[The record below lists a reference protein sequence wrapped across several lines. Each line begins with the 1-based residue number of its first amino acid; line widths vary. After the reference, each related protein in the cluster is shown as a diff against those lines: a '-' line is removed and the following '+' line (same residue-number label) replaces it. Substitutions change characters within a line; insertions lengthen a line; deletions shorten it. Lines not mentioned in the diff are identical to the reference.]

1 MKKRRLSHI
10 QFIALGFLIIVA
22 VGTLLLML
30 PFSTREGRGAD
41 FISALFTAVSSSCV
55 TGLILHDTA
64 TYWSLFGQIVIIAL
78 IQLGGLG
85 FMTVTLFAVGL
96 FKKQTGLRER
106 ALLAESIN
114 TESLGGM
121 RRLVRIIITGTAIF
135 ELSGALL
142 LSIRFIPL
150 FGVAKGIYY
159 SVFHSISAFCN
170 AGFDLLGNYSG
181 EYSSFTAFSDDI
193 LVNITLML
201 LIIIGGIGF
210 LVWEDI
216 ITHRLKFKSYRLH
229 TKIVLI
235 TSSVLIFG
243 GALLLWIFEING
255 ITKNMSVTEQILT
268 SLFGSVTARTAG
280 FNTIDI
286 AAMSDSSKLFTSMLM
301 FIGGSS
307 GSTAGGVK
315 TTAIAVIIIYLLAFV
330 RGKEPNAFGRK
341 LQDTALKKAITV
353 ISINLFLSLLGT
365 ILICST
371 NGIPLPDAM
380 VEAFSAMGTVGMST
394 GITRDLNTFTVLFTA
409 FLMFCGRV
417 GSITFALALLEK
429 KSVPPVS
436 YPTENITIG

>member
-10 QFIALGFLIIVA
+10 QIIAIGFFLIIA
-22 VGTLLLML
+22 VGTILLTL
-30 PFSTREGRGAD
+30 PFSTRDGEGAS
-41 FISALFTAVSSSCV
+41 FISALFTAASSSCV

-64 TYWSLFGQIVIIAL
+64 TYWSLFGQIVIITL

-85 FMTVTLFAVGL
+85 FMTVTLFAIQL

-121 RRLVRIIITGTAIF
+121 RRLVRIIITGTIIF
-135 ELSGALL
+135 ELGGAAL

-150 FGVAKGIYY
+150 FGTLKGIYY
-159 SVFHSISAFCN
+159 SIFHSISAFCN
-170 AGFDLLGNYSG
+170 AGFDLLGSYSG
-181 EYSSFTAFSDDI
+181 EFSSFTAFSDDI
-193 LVNITLML
+193 VVNITLML

-210 LVWEDI
+210 LVWEDVL
-216 ITHRLKFKSYRLH
+216 THHFNFKAYRLH
-229 TKIVLI
+229 TRIVLI
-235 TSSVLIFG
+235 TTAILVFG
-243 GALLLWIFEING
+243 GALFLWLFELDG
-255 ITKNMSVTEQILT
+255 ICKDMPIKEQILT

-280 FNTIDI
+280 FNTTDTAIL
-286 AAMSDSSKLFTSMLM
+286 SDSSKLFTSLLM

-315 TTAIAVIIIYLLAFV
+315 TTAIAVVLIYLFSFI

-353 ISINLFLSLLGT
+353 ISINLILSLIGT
-365 ILICST
+365 FLICST
-371 NGIPLPDAM
+371 NTIPLTDSLF
-380 VEAFSAMGTVGMST
+380 EAFSAMGTVGMTT
-394 GITRDLNTFTVLFTA
+394 GITRDLNTASVLFTA

-429 KSVPPVS
+429 KKVPPIS

>member
-10 QFIALGFLIIVA
+10 QFIALGFFIIVA
-22 VGTLLLML
+22 IGTFLLTL
-30 PFSTREGRGAD
+30 PFSTRDGEGAS
-41 FISALFTAVSSSCV
+41 FVSALFTAVSSSCV

-64 TYWSLFGQIVIIAL
+64 TYWSLFGQIVIISL

-85 FMTVTLFAVGL
+85 FMTVTLFAVQL

-121 RRLVRIIITGTAIF
+121 RRLVRIIIIGTVIF

-142 LSIRFIPL
+142 FSIRFIPK
-150 FGVAKGIYY
+150 FGVLKGIYF
-159 SVFHSISAFCN
+159 SLFHSVSAFCN
-170 AGFDLLGNYSG
+170 AGFDLMGGYSG

-193 LVNITLML
+193 LINVTIML

-210 LVWEDI
+210 LVWDDI
-216 ITHRLKFKSYRLH
+216 LTHRLHFKHYRLH
-229 TKIVLI
+229 TKIVLLTTAI
-235 TSSVLIFG
+235 LIFG
-243 GALLLWIFEING
+243 GALALWLFETDGLCKGMPI
-255 ITKNMSVTEQILT
+255 KEQILT

-280 FNTIDI
+280 FNTTDT
-286 AAMSDSSKLFTSMLM
+286 AALTDSSKFFTSLLM

-315 TTAIAVIIIYLLAFV
+315 TTAIAVILIYLFSFV
-330 RGKEPNAFGRK
+330 RGKEPNCFGRK

-353 ISINLFLSLLGT
+353 ITINLLLALIGT
-365 ILICST
+365 FIISST
-371 NGIPLPDAM
+371 NNLPLSDSLF
-380 VEAFSAMGTVGMST
+380 EAFSAMGTVGMTT
-394 GITRDLNTFTVLFTA
+394 GITRDLNTVSVLFAA
-409 FLMFCGRV
+409 FLMYCGRV

-429 KSVPPVS
+429 RTVPPVS
-436 YPTENITIG
+436 YPTESITIG